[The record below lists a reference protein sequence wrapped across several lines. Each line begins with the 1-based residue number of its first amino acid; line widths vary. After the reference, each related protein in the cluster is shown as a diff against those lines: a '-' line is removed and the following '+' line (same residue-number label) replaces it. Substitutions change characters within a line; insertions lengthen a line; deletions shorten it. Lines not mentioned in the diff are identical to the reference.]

1 MKFVSAAIATQQ
13 WIPNIPAAGIYLGHI
28 YMRLPPQLATLRLF
42 RAILANSY
50 RASTI
55 DAGSTSIIIF
65 SNRSTGTMRSSCDL
79 SPRHENMGALYNPV
93 PQSRAATART
103 RGNWSRPSPC
113 RIAYRTRIR
122 VRSERIGK
130 YAYDRR
136 QNRSG
141 KKYSILLILRM
152 HFVSHARLARGACVC
167 PA

>member
-1 MKFVSAAIATQQ
+1 
-13 WIPNIPAAGIYLGHI
+13 
-28 YMRLPPQLATLRLF
+28 MRLHLERRCCTWNAAAAFGMPHLATLRLF
-42 RAILANSY
+42 RAILAHSY

-55 DAGSTSIIIF
+55 ETGSTSIIIF
-65 SNRSTGTMRSSCDL
+65 SKRSSGTMRSSCDL

-130 YAYDRR
+130 SAYDRR

-141 KKYSILLILRM
+141 KKYSILSILEM
-152 HFVSHARLARGACVC
+152 CSAKPLFHLNG
-167 PA
+167 